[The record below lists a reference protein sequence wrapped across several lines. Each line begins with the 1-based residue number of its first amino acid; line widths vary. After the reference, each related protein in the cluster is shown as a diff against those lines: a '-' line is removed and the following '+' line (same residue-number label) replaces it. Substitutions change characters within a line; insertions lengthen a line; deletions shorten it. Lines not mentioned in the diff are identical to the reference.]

1 MEPSRLEFLNRLL
14 QQLRLFELADQ
25 IDRGFDADREAGYLS
40 MDKIAE
46 AIRAVRREHPYK

>member
-1 MEPSRLEFLNRLL
+1 MEPSRLEFLNRLF

-25 IDRGFDADREAGYLS
+25 IDRGFDADREAGRLS
-40 MDKIAE
+40 VDKIAE